1 MPERQTMNV
10 SLPPAQEQFVRDQ
23 VASGR
28 YQTASEVI
36 RDGLRLLEREEW
48 KRLIE
53 KELSSGLTEE
63 ERAKV
68 PDHIWDKLRAHF
80 DKILKRASEDAAEGR
95 VHDGEELMA
104 RLRSKIDS
112 KRKRKSA

>member
-1 MPERQTMNV
+1 MPQRETMNV

-28 YQTASEVI
+28 YQTASEVV
-36 RDGLRLLEREEW
+36 REGLRLLEREEW

-53 KELSSGLTEE
+53 KELSGGLTDE
-63 ERAKV
+63 ERARV
-68 PDHIWDKLRAHF
+68 PDHVWDKLRAHF
-80 DKILKRASEDAAEGR
+80 DEILKRADDDAAAGR
-95 VHDGEELMA
+95 LHDGEELMA
-104 RLRSKIDS
+104 RLRQRVQS

>member
-1 MPERQTMNV
+1 MQRQTMNV

-28 YQTASEVI
+28 YQTASEVV

-53 KELSSGLTEE
+53 RELSEGLSEA

-68 PDHIWDKLRAHF
+68 PDHVWDKLRAHF
-80 DKILKRASEDAAEGR
+80 DAILKRADEDAAAGR
-95 VHDGEELMA
+95 VHDGEELME
-104 RLRSKIDS
+104 RLRQRIDS